1 MSKFSYQNLNNYWLL
16 NYQKSKNFF
25 TNLIS
30 TKSSITIVFF
40 KIVVL
45 LSLFIVSLLTLFRLD
60 SLFFASEKIGITNI
74 LHLNTPELK
83 LQNSFAIFRS
93 TIIYLTILVVFFNA
107 YKNLNKYYKDYTK
120 IILWSISNLLP
131 GFVAIFSFF
140 FYTYERS
147 FQDTASSF
155 GNLFFFSLIWIYI
168 YAVSLSHFLFVEKR
182 FLKLSSYNN
191 VKIKLINVN
200 YYSKIFTL
208 LIFYVI
214 FGFLAFSG
222 NQAAKVFENNAIID
236 TIDRLLEN
244 VNRPAEIVII
254 FFLSLA
260 GFTLFALNNLSFL
273 FYAKESKVIRNHF
286 ANLTQFA
293 LVIFASV
300 LIWYSTVAFGIFPNL
315 NSILNPN
322 AQQLPVNFYVVVAIN
337 ALLVIVYYILKS
349 LRVSP
354 FLGVINS
361 FFLVSLFILLSWL
374 ITMISVSVNQND
386 YDTYKVIWSSLWTSG
401 LLLIDLVA
409 RMRKNLLNYQIM
421 SIVLFLVNLIVLT
434 VMIGFRI
441 ILINNNNFLDLD
453 LSNISFVTK
462 LIVYLFAVFVTQV
475 IFGAIIFY
483 KRHRFSRSNLKKT
496 AVAKFKPYKV
506 QEK

>member
-1 MSKFSYQNLNNYWLL
+1 M
-16 NYQKSKNFF
+16 
-25 TNLIS
+25 
-30 TKSSITIVFF
+30 
-40 KIVVL
+40 
-45 LSLFIVSLLTLFRLD
+45 
-60 SLFFASEKIGITNI
+60 
-74 LHLNTPELK
+74 
-83 LQNSFAIFRS
+83 
-93 TIIYLTILVVFFNA
+93 
-107 YKNLNKYYKDYTK
+107 
-120 IILWSISNLLP
+120 
-131 GFVAIFSFF
+131 
-140 FYTYERS
+140 
-147 FQDTASSF
+147 
-155 GNLFFFSLIWIYI
+155 IWIYI

-322 AQQLPVNFYVVVAIN
+322 AQELPVNFYVVVAIN

-386 YDTYKVIWSSLWTSG
+386 YDTYKVIWSSL
-401 LLLIDLVA
+401 
-409 RMRKNLLNYQIM
+409 
-421 SIVLFLVNLIVLT
+421 
-434 VMIGFRI
+434 
-441 ILINNNNFLDLD
+441 
-453 LSNISFVTK
+453 
-462 LIVYLFAVFVTQV
+462 
-475 IFGAIIFY
+475 
-483 KRHRFSRSNLKKT
+483 
-496 AVAKFKPYKV
+496 
-506 QEK
+506 